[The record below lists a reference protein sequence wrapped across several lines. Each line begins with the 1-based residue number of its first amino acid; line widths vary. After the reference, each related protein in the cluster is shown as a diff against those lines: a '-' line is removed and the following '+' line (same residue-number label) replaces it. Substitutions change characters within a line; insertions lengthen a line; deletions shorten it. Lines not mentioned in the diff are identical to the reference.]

1 MNEIFTVAKMSNR
14 EFLEKYARPGCVGL
28 VGGTTLIEKVIRRS
42 ERHVDE
48 QQRWS
53 LWSHAL
59 VFEGRRADGRHWV
72 IESDLDIHHKH
83 IRLGVQENRVDKYFD
98 EQMFP
103 TLAVL
108 DFGLSEEQTSVVIRE
123 ALEMV
128 ASRMRYSLR
137 ELFGT
142 MVALRH
148 PKFRPKTNLLARE
161 KSMYCSG
168 FVQYVFQKAGIELVP
183 GVHPSHN
190 SPEDISRTPVP
201 HTTHLLRRD
210 SA

>member
-1 MNEIFTVAKMSNR
+1 MTKQSNR
-14 EFLEKYARPGCVGL
+14 EFLETYAQPGRVGL

-53 LWSHAL
+53 LWSHAML
-59 VFEGRRADGRHWV
+59 FEGQRADGRHWV
-72 IESDLDIHHKH
+72 IESDLDIHRKH
-83 IRLGVQENRVDKYFD
+83 IRFGVQENRVDKYFD
-98 EQMFP
+98 EKMFP
-103 TLAVL
+103 SMAVL
-108 DFGLSEEQTSVVIRE
+108 DFDLTEEQTGIVIRE

-128 ASRMRYSLR
+128 ANRMRYSLR

-168 FVQYVFQKAGIELVP
+168 FVQYVFQKAGIDLVP

-201 HTTHLLRRD
+201 HITYLLDRAPSPR
-210 SA
+210 SNA

>member
-1 MNEIFTVAKMSNR
+1 MTQQSNR
-14 EFLEKYARPGCVGL
+14 KFLEQHARPGRVGL
-28 VGGTTLIEKVIRRS
+28 VGGTTLIEKVIRRA
-42 ERHVDE
+42 ERHVHPEE
-48 QQRWS
+48 QWS

-59 VFEGRRADGRHWV
+59 VFQGQRADGRHWV
-72 IESDLDIHHKH
+72 IESDLDIHTKH
-83 IRLGVQENRVDKYFD
+83 IRLGVQENRIDKYFD
-98 EQMFP
+98 EKMFP
-103 TLAVL
+103 TIAVL
-108 DFGLSEEQTSVVIRE
+108 DFDLTEEQTGIVIRE

-128 ASRMRYSLR
+128 ANRMRYSLR

-168 FVQYVFQKAGIELVP
+168 FVQYVFQKAGIDLVP

-190 SPEDISRTPVP
+190 SPEDISRMPVP
-201 HTTHLLRRD
+201 HTTYLLRRD